1 MILKFC
7 LAEPLRGIF
16 IGGSQ
21 MTKELSIGSVKM
33 GGGRPLVL
41 IAGPCVIES
50 EEATL
55 RHAERLMTICNGLGM
70 PLIFKSSY
78 DKANRT
84 SVQAFRGPGMDD
96 GLRIL
101 AKVKER
107 LGIPVL
113 SDIHS
118 IEQVAPAAQVLD
130 VLQIPAFLCR
140 QTDLVIAAAKTGK
153 VVNVKKGQFLAPWD
167 MRNVVGKV
175 VASGNENIILTER
188 GASFGYNNLVVDMR
202 SFPVMRSYGYPVVFD
217 ATHSVQLPGGQ
228 GESSG
233 GQREFVETLSRA
245 AVATG
250 IDGIFMEVHEDPE
263 AALCDGPNSIP
274 LSELPALLKRL
285 QALDAVV
292 R

>member
-1 MILKFC
+1 MPTAAKKP
-7 LAEPLRGIF
+7 EPGLF
-16 IGGSQ
+16 
-21 MTKELSIGSVKM
+21 
-33 GGGRPLVL
+33 L

-50 EEATL
+50 RGQAL
-55 RHAERLMTICNGLGM
+55 RIAKRLRDLCARYDT
-70 PLIFKSSY
+70 PFIFKASY
-78 DKANRT
+78 DKANRM
-84 SVQAFRGPGMDD
+84 SVESYRGPGLEA
-96 GLRIL
+96 GLAVL
-101 AKVKER
+101 KAVKEETGVR
-107 LGIPVL
+107 VL
-113 SDIHS
+113 SDVH
-118 IEQVAPAAQVLD
+118 ETGQVDRAAEVLD

-140 QTDLVIAAAKTGK
+140 QTDLVVAAAKTGK

-175 VASGNENIILTER
+175 AASGNENIILTER

-250 IDGIFMEVHEDPE
+250 IDGIFMEVHEDPSC
-263 AALCDGPNSIP
+263 ALCDGPNSIP
-274 LSELPALLKRL
+274 LAELPALLKRL